1 MFWREEFDAEMLYRG
16 TSTIVCHAT
25 AESLE
30 NFDGQ
35 TRRNRWRMIDGQAR
49 RSVQWSMECVT
60 HGSDR
65 HRAPPHSSSS
75 SSGSSRASRV
85 TTQTQH
91 HEEEGAAAARRS
103 IHYRSPSPSSI
114 RHPASAAAQPNIP
127 IAATGATATGV
138 ALDYYSCNRIIITL
152 EPRYLY

>member
-1 MFWREEFDAEMLYRG
+1 MFDSQTRG
-16 TSTIVCHAT
+16 GINYECSTARHA
-25 AESLE
+25 AESLA
-30 NFDGQ
+30 NV
-35 TRRNRWRMIDGQAR
+35 RRTGSTVGA
-49 RSVQWSMECVT
+49 WSMECVT
-60 HGSDR
+60 HGSVR
-65 HRAPPHSSSS
+65 HCPPPHSSSS
-75 SSGSSRASRV
+75 SSRSSRASRSRV